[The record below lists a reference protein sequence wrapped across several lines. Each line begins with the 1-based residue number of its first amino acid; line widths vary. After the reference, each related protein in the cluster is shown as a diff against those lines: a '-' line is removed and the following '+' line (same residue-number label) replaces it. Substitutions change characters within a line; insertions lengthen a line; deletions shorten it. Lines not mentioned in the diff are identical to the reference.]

1 MPIFTKYLT
10 AEGFNKSV
18 NTLSD
23 YMAGVLACLQGRVGG
38 EPLYRTRVPLLNTR
52 MSDWLGQ
59 RKLGP
64 RKTEKMVALG
74 GEGDQFIQFA
84 DQLVEETIN
93 AVLPAPPRAPQSIS
107 FAQIPTGKLVYGSTR
122 VQGLISADANIKTKI
137 ASVYSMGKTYT
148 GHGPT
153 VSLGIGALHCHV
165 GNGDG
170 IGFKWVA
177 DVLHILAWGQKSD
190 SAGAG
195 TSGYKWTT

>member
-1 MPIFTKYLT
+1 MPIYTKYLT

-18 NTLSD
+18 NTLND
-23 YMAGVLACLQGRVGG
+23 YMAGVLGCLQGRVGG
-38 EPLYRTRVPLLNTR
+38 EPMYRTRLPMLNTR
-52 MSDWLGQ
+52 MTEWLGQ

-64 RKTEKMVALG
+64 RKTEKLVALG
-74 GEGDQFIQFA
+74 GDGDLFIQFA
-84 DQLVEETIN
+84 DGLVEETIN
-93 AVLPAPPRAPQSIS
+93 AVLPAPPRAPQTLS
-107 FAQIPTGKLVYGSTR
+107 FTQIPTGKLIYGSPR
-122 VQGLISADANIKTKI
+122 VQGLVTADPNIKTKI
-137 ASVYSMGKTYT
+137 ASVYSMGQNYT

-153 VSLGIGALHCHV
+153 TSLGLGALHCHV

-170 IGFKWVA
+170 IGFKWVG